1 MYSVRTAS
9 PMRMHACRSLLL
21 RSQANV
27 AEVRALHGLCKELE
41 GRQLRQLQKQER

>member
-21 RSQANV
+21 RSQASV

-41 GRQLRQLQKQER
+41 GRQLQKQER